1 MTPAEL
7 QAAGWAA
14 REIEGFTGEL
24 GRIWTRGA
32 GPDREVGFFVEEA
45 HTNNH
50 LRTCHGGALMTFADV
65 ALGFGV
71 VDALGAVNCATA
83 QLQTYFV
90 SAAKVG
96 EFVTCRPELVRRT
109 AQLIFIRG
117 LICVGERTVASADGI
132 WKVLEIKPKA

>member
-7 QAAGWAA
+7 QAAGWTA
-14 REIEGFTGEL
+14 REYEGFTGEL
-24 GRIWTRGA
+24 GSIWVSGTGV
-32 GPDREVGFFVEEA
+32 DRAVGFFVEER

-50 LRTCHGGALMTFADV
+50 LGTCHGGALMTFADV

-96 EFVTCRPELVRRT
+96 EFVSCRPELVRRT

-117 LICVGERTVASADGI
+117 LVCVGDKTVASADGI
-132 WKVLEIKPKA
+132 WKVLEQKSKA